1 MSPLLLLA
9 AVSCVPFGALAA
21 VMGMAWL
28 EDRMVGKGARVTP
41 LKHARVTPLKPKRPL
56 RPVQASADRKPTGR
70 IAASA

>member
-28 EDRMVGKGARVTP
+28 EDRMVGRGARVTP
-41 LKHARVTPLKPKRPL
+41 VKHKRAL
-56 RPVQASADRKPTGR
+56 RAAKPTAERKSSGH